1 MDTTACRAAKS
12 HLECGETEFGV
23 DALGNSPTDNF
34 AGVEIQN
41 RRQINEAGTNP
52 NVSDVGNPDLVHST
66 YLTVL
71 EQVPIDRQRVVGIG
85 GPDEPA
91 PEDWAQTEYFHN
103 APNTFGIGGKP
114 APLELALDATVAIA
128 GEFLLNAFD
137 LLTKLLILVN
147 TSSPMFGIGLVIE
160 AAGGQP
166 AYLAG
171 FRNRSKFF
179 EVITDV
185 SALLFC

>member
-1 MDTTACRAAKS
+1 MDTTAGRAAKS

-85 GPDEPA
+85 G
-91 PEDWAQTEYFHN
+91 
-103 APNTFGIGGKP
+103 
-114 APLELALDATVAIA
+114 
-128 GEFLLNAFD
+128 
-137 LLTKLLILVN
+137 
-147 TSSPMFGIGLVIE
+147 
-160 AAGGQP
+160 AGGAAPGGRAQDG
-166 AYLAG
+166 Y
-171 FRNRSKFF
+171 RQS
-179 EVITDV
+179 
-185 SALLFC
+185 